1 MWQIPHNPEKIE
13 MILPLFAPSA
23 ITQPIIMTTKQ
34 LAVSA
39 EVLAALSAAPRVP
52 ATAEVSAE
60 IKSQFNI
67 AAEVSVYRLEWDGI
81 KVHTASDESLRNW
94 DDLEDTEI
102 PTTCPLCHHEE
113 VCSHNGAP
121 LIDGI
126 VCDDCQNFV
135 LYSRMFPNFKGNVES
150 IKKDMPQIIK
160 CGDGIHNGRADCVP
174 LRVSTHLADLPE
186 KHFLHYACGIECYF
200 RAMMDYQ
207 KSQGLALCGVAR
219 VEGLVGTACSALSAA
234 IKYHEQLN
242 YPFALARDGSIFAAQ
257 EVIFTNGQRF
267 AFMYKMKVV
276 SNPTT
281 TPAMFGITEA
291 GKLDAPLNDDPNVFA
306 FRLTEKGRVC
316 EAVSGNGRVLK
327 LTDDFMVN
335 HEAEEE
341 RKARK
346 QAQKEKEL
354 KEQQRKEKKERERE
368 EMRQIAIKQR
378 EEEIA
383 LKAARATLI
392 AATAVVDTQLETIR
406 KVRELNREVAIKNQ
420 KIADRKEAERL
431 AKDAEKR
438 HAEKLKQKELERQK
452 FITKK
457 N

>member
-1 MWQIPHNPEKIE
+1 

-23 ITQPIIMTTKQ
+23 IRQSIIMATKIT
-34 LAVSA
+34 LPAD
-39 EVLAALSAAPRVP
+39 VP
-52 ATAEVSAE
+52 
-60 IKSQFNI
+60 
-67 AAEVSVYRLEWDGI
+67 VYRLDWDGI
-81 KVHTASDESLRNW
+81 KVQNASDESLRNW

-102 PTTCPLCHHEE
+102 PTTCPLCQHEE
-113 VCSHNGAP
+113 VCSHNGLP

-135 LYSRMFPNFKGNVES
+135 LYSRLFPTFKGNVEE
-150 IKKDMPQIIK
+150 IKKNMPIIIK
-160 CGDGIHNGRADCVP
+160 GESGIHNGRADCVP

-207 KSQGLALCGVAR
+207 KAQGLALCGVAR

-234 IKYHEQLN
+234 IKYHEQLDY

-276 SNPTT
+276 SNPTN

-306 FRLTEKGRVC
+306 FRLTEKGRVS

-335 HEAEEE
+335 HEAEEQRKAKKQAKKEQE
-341 RKARK
+341 RK
-346 QAQKEKEL
+346 
-354 KEQQRKEKKERERE
+354 EQERKERKERERE
-368 EMRQIAIKQR
+368 EMRLHAIKQR

-383 LKAARATLI
+383 LRAARATLV

-406 KVRELNREVAIKNQ
+406 KVRELNRGVAIKNQ
-420 KIADRKEAERL
+420 KIADRKEADRL

-452 FITKK
+452 FISKK

>member
-1 MWQIPHNPEKIE
+1 MMWQIPHNPEKIE

-23 ITQPIIMTTKQ
+23 IRQSIIMATKIT
-34 LAVSA
+34 LPAD
-39 EVLAALSAAPRVP
+39 VP
-52 ATAEVSAE
+52 
-60 IKSQFNI
+60 
-67 AAEVSVYRLEWDGI
+67 VYRLDWDGI
-81 KVHTASDESLRNW
+81 KVQNASDESLQNW
-94 DDLEDTEI
+94 SDLEDAEI
-102 PTTCPLCHHEE
+102 PTTCPLCQHKE
-113 VCSHNGAP
+113 VCSHNGLP

-135 LYSRMFPNFKGNVES
+135 LYSRMFPTFKGNVEE
-150 IKKDMPQIIK
+150 IKKNMPIIIK
-160 CGDGIHNGRADCVP
+160 GESGIHNGRADCVP

-207 KSQGLALCGVAR
+207 KAQGLALFGVAR

-234 IKYHEQLN
+234 IKYHEQLDY
-242 YPFALARDGSIFAAQ
+242 YPFALARDGSIFAAT

-267 AFMYKMKVV
+267 AFMYKMKTI

-291 GKLDAPLNDDPNVFA
+291 GKLDAPLHDIPHVFA

-316 EAVSGNGRVLK
+316 EAVSGNGRVIK

-335 HEAEEE
+335 HEAEEQRKAKKQAKKEQE
-341 RKARK
+341 RK
-346 QAQKEKEL
+346 
-354 KEQQRKEKKERERE
+354 EQERKERKERERE
-368 EMRQIAIKQR
+368 EMRLHAIKQR

-383 LKAARATLI
+383 LRAARATLV

-406 KVRELNREVAIKNQ
+406 KVRELNRGVAIKNQ
-420 KIADRKEAERL
+420 KIADRKEADRL

>member
-1 MWQIPHNPEKIE
+1 MMWQIPHNPEKIE

-23 ITQPIIMTTKQ
+23 IRQSIIMATKIT
-34 LAVSA
+34 LPAD
-39 EVLAALSAAPRVP
+39 VP
-52 ATAEVSAE
+52 
-60 IKSQFNI
+60 
-67 AAEVSVYRLEWDGI
+67 VYRLDWDGI
-81 KVHTASDESLRNW
+81 KVQNASDESLRNW

-102 PTTCPLCHHEE
+102 PTTCPLCQHEE
-113 VCSHNGAP
+113 VCSHNGLP

-135 LYSRMFPNFKGNVES
+135 LYSRLFPTFKGNVEE
-150 IKKDMPQIIK
+150 IKKNMPIIIK
-160 CGDGIHNGRADCVP
+160 GESGIHNGRADCVP

-207 KSQGLALCGVAR
+207 KAQGLALCGVAR

-234 IKYHEQLN
+234 IKYHEQLDY

-276 SNPTT
+276 SNPTN

-306 FRLTEKGRVC
+306 FRLTEKGRVS

-335 HEAEEE
+335 HEAEEQRKAKKQAKKEQE
-341 RKARK
+341 RK
-346 QAQKEKEL
+346 
-354 KEQQRKEKKERERE
+354 EQERKERKERERE
-368 EMRQIAIKQR
+368 EMRLHAIKQR

-383 LKAARATLI
+383 LRAARATLV

-406 KVRELNREVAIKNQ
+406 KVRELNRGVAIKNQ
-420 KIADRKEAERL
+420 KIADRKEADRL

-452 FITKK
+452 FISKK

>member
-1 MWQIPHNPEKIE
+1 
-13 MILPLFAPSA
+13 MILHLFAPLA
-23 ITQPIIMTTKQ
+23 IRQSIIMTTKIINDPAQ
-34 LAVSA
+34 YAALVAASEQPNSKTLESP
-39 EVLAALSAAPRVP
+39 EVTASIQSHFNLAADVP
-52 ATAEVSAE
+52 
-60 IKSQFNI
+60 I
-67 AAEVSVYRLEWDGI
+67 YRLEFDGKI
-81 KVHTASDESLRNW
+81 VQTFHDDETLRNW
-94 DDLEDTEI
+94 SDLEDTEI
-102 PTTCPLCHHEE
+102 PTTCPLCQHEE
-113 VCSHNGAP
+113 VCSHNGLP

-135 LYSRMFPNFKGNVES
+135 LYSRMFPTFKGNVEE
-150 IKKDMPQIIK
+150 IKKNMPIIIK
-160 CGDGIHNGRADCVP
+160 GESGIHNGRADCVP

-207 KSQGLALCGVAR
+207 KNQGLALCGVAR

-234 IKYHEQLN
+234 IKYHEQLHAPFHDY
-242 YPFALARDGSIFAAQ
+242 YPFALASDGSIFAAQ

-267 AFMYKMKVV
+267 AFMYKVKFI
-276 SNPTT
+276 SNPTDC
-281 TPAMFGITEA
+281 PAMFGITEA
-291 GKLDAPLNDDPNVFA
+291 GKLDAPLHDSPNVFA

-316 EAVSGNGRVLK
+316 EAVSGNGRVIK
-327 LTDDFMVN
+327 LTDDWAV
-335 HEAEEE
+335 EAE
-341 RKARK
+341 RKAKK
-346 QAQKEKEL
+346 QAKKEQEL

-368 EMRQIAIKQR
+368 EMRLHAIKQR

-383 LKAARATLI
+383 LRAARATLV

-420 KIADRKEAERL
+420 KIADRKEADRL